1 MHYISAILSAMYI
14 NLCFKT
20 YITFQIASLL
30 GVKQLFLIHPDQLH
44 LNALLFLWRV
54 LL

>member
-20 YITFQIASLL
+20 YITFLIASLL
-30 GVKQLFLIHPDQLH
+30 GVKQCFIHPDQLH
-44 LNALLFLWRV
+44 LNALLSLWRV